1 MKKLLFVI
9 FLSFASNI
17 GYSQDYGNKASAL
30 ELCANMGSSN
40 FGTDIRAENALELI
54 LNTIGASKRFIL
66 LPCENVNN
74 ASAFSLKGI
83 RYIFY
88 NKDFMQ
94 SIDSGNNWGNLFVLA
109 HEVGHHINNHTL
121 DFVLYATKTIGTI
134 TLKQKRQQEIEAD
147 EFAGFVLAK
156 LGGSLSEANKVI
168 QSISSNKDD
177 TYSTHPSRNKR
188 LKAVKIGFQKANNQS
203 SQKKYNTKEG
213 IALEYFYKGLDK
225 VNKKDKI
232 GAIADFNKS
241 LESDNNNA
249 EVYYNRGMLYA
260 YEDDYAAIS
269 DFSNAI
275 KLNPNEIYGTYYWN
289 RGVSKHQLND
299 FNGAINDYDKSIS
312 LKITNDKYVNRAFV
326 YRCRAGAKASLD
338 DRYGAISD
346 ITKAIDLDP
355 NNGGLYY
362 DLAYNKYYLN
372 DFVGACQNARKA
384 EKLGFDASSIIKNAC
399 N

>member
-40 FGTDIRAENALELI
+40 FGTDISAENALELI
-54 LNTIGASKRFIL
+54 LNTIGASKRFVL

-188 LKAVKIGFQKANNQS
+188 LKAVKIGFQKAKNQS
-203 SQKKYNTKEG
+203 SQKKYNTKED
-213 IALEYFYKGLDK
+213 IALEYFYKGYDAQDRGDL
-225 VNKKDKI
+225 
-232 GAIADFNKS
+232 
-241 LESDNNNA
+241 NNA
-249 EVYYNRGMLYA
+249 ISNYSTAISLNPTLSDAFNNRALIFRDKRMFKEALEDINIAIKIIKDDDQYYSNRARIKMEMSESRDDLSIIEAIGDLTTAISLNPKKSYNYFSRGMCRFRA
-260 YEDDYAAIS
+260 IGWNTACEDFLKAQSLGEELPPYILS
-269 DFSNAI
+269 
-275 KLNPNEIYGTYYWN
+275 KLKEYGC
-289 RGVSKHQLND
+289 D
-299 FNGAINDYDKSIS
+299 
-312 LKITNDKYVNRAFV
+312 
-326 YRCRAGAKASLD
+326 
-338 DRYGAISD
+338 
-346 ITKAIDLDP
+346 
-355 NNGGLYY
+355 
-362 DLAYNKYYLN
+362 
-372 DFVGACQNARKA
+372 
-384 EKLGFDASSIIKNAC
+384 
-399 N
+399 

>member
-40 FGTDIRAENALELI
+40 FETDISAENALELI
-54 LNTIGASKRFIL
+54 LNTIGASKRFVL

-156 LGGSLSEANKVI
+156 LGGSLSEANKLI

-188 LKAVKIGFQKANNQS
+188 LKAVKIGFHKAKNQFKNKQLEEKIIYYENGAVKAKAYFVDGKLQGEQFQYFKNGEVKAKANYIDGQ
-203 SQKKYNTKEG
+203 QQFEL
-213 IALEYFYKGLDK
+213 IEY
-225 VNKKDKI
+225 
-232 GAIADFNKS
+232 
-241 LESDNNNA
+241 
-249 EVYYNRGMLYA
+249 
-260 YEDDYAAIS
+260 YE
-269 DFSNAI
+269 
-275 KLNPNEIYGTYYWN
+275 
-289 RGVSKHQLND
+289 
-299 FNGAINDYDKSIS
+299 NGAVK
-312 LKITNDKYVNRAFV
+312 
-326 YRCRAGAKASLD
+326 AKANYVD
-338 DRYGAISD
+338 DKLQGEAIIYSVNGEIERIENYKD
-346 ITKAIDLDP
+346 GVLI
-355 NNGGLYY
+355 NN
-362 DLAYNKYYLN
+362 
-372 DFVGACQNARKA
+372 
-384 EKLGFDASSIIKNAC
+384 KN
-399 N
+399 